1 METLS
6 TISTVIKGVFNIF
19 AYPALLVCCQTHF
32 TSGAK
37 SIARAYKYGSAKQS
51 SSVVKVVGKSE
62 IASPTEAFPEGQMEP
77 FNSL

>member
-1 METLS
+1 MAPFDPLEMPLLETLS

-37 SIARAYKYGSAKQS
+37 SIAKAYKYGSAKQS

-62 IASPTEAFPEGQMEP
+62 IG
-77 FNSL
+77 LGLG